1 MVEIETRR
9 LLLRRWQSK
18 DLDAYSRL
26 CADPEVMRY
35 IGSGPRT
42 REQSEEQISRFVRH
56 WDERGF
62 GLWAVEY
69 TASGEFVVSVRL
81 VYQD

>member
-1 MVEIETRR
+1 MMVEIETRR
-9 LLLRRWQSK
+9 LLLRRWQSE

-35 IGSGPRT
+35 IGEGATLT
-42 REQSEEQISRFVRH
+42 RDESEEQVSRFVRH
-56 WDERGF
+56 RDERGF

-69 TASGEFVVSVRL
+69 TASGEFVG
-81 VYQD
+81 